1 MIDMC
6 PVNPKSIFITS
17 FIILISAVHP
27 RTVRQKMFVHFLT
40 DETVVVIVGRLA
52 YKVRTVWLFDTSS
65 CACVVDYAF

>member
-40 DETVVVIVGRLA
+40 DETVVVIA
-52 YKVRTVWLFDTSS
+52 YKVRTMWLFDTSS
-65 CACVVDYAF
+65 CSRVVDYAF